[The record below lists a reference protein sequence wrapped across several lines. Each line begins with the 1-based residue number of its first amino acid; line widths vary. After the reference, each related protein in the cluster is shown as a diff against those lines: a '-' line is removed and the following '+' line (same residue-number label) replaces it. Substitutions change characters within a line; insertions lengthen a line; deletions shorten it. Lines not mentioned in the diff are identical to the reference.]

1 LEFGWINENSWQNSD
16 RRLILPRKFGLY
28 CRSLLTELNTWP
40 VKKNKLSEVSLSL
53 KRLLSIVKIL
63 ILFGV
68 LFFILRYLIFN
79 WNQFISLDIKL
90 NYVYVILS
98 FLVMQLAWITTA
110 WSWGKTLEAF
120 GHKLRY
126 RDIFTIYFR
135 SMVAKYVPGKVWQL
149 AASTYIAGRQGIP
162 EGATIVSFIV
172 GQAYS
177 VLSGV
182 TLIAA
187 AVALGAMH
195 KTGGGFAFFRW
206 SSIPILIALLVLIIR
221 PNISERFMNLALRI
235 FKRQEISM
243 NIRISTSFWLFF
255 AFLIPW
261 LIFGMAFWLL
271 INALTPVPFNI
282 YFTTTAILTAGTVVG
297 FLAVFAPGGI
307 GVKEASIAALIVSTT
322 SLPAAF
328 ALAIGFGYRIVTS
341 IVELVDFGITWM
353 ITPRQK

>member
-1 LEFGWINENSWQNSD
+1 M
-16 RRLILPRKFGLY
+16 
-28 CRSLLTELNTWP
+28 
-40 VKKNKLSEVSLSL
+40 
-53 KRLLSIVKIL
+53 KRLLSLIKIL
-63 ILFGV
+63 ILIGV

-79 WNQFISLDIKL
+79 WSQFSSLDIKL
-90 NYVYVILS
+90 NYIYVILS
-98 FLVMQLAWITTA
+98 FLAMQLAWMTTS

-120 GHKLRY
+120 GHKLPY
-126 RDIFTIYFR
+126 RDIYTIYFR

-149 AASTYIAGRQGIP
+149 AASTYIAGQQGIP

-187 AVALGAMH
+187 AIALGAMH
-195 KTGGGFAFFRW
+195 KAGGGVAFFRW
-206 SSIPILIALLVLIIR
+206 TSIPILMALLVLIIR
-221 PNISERFMNLALRI
+221 PNISERFMNLALRL
-235 FKRQEISM
+235 FKREEISM
-243 NIRISTSFWLFF
+243 NIKTSTSFWLFF

-261 LIFGMAFWLL
+261 FIFGLAFWLL
-271 INALTPVPFNI
+271 INALTPMPFSV
-282 YFTTTAILTAGTVVG
+282 YFTTTAILTAGTVIG

-341 IVELVDFGITWM
+341 IVELIDFGLTWV
-353 ITPRQK
+353 ISRKQK

>member
-1 LEFGWINENSWQNSD
+1 M
-16 RRLILPRKFGLY
+16 K
-28 CRSLLTELNTWP
+28 RSLFIG
-40 VKKNKLSEVSLSL
+40 KLV
-53 KRLLSIVKIL
+53 II
-63 ILFGV
+63 FGV
-68 LFFILRYLIFN
+68 LFFILRYLFSN
-79 WNQFISLDIKL
+79 WNQFSALEIHL
-90 NYVYVILS
+90 NYGYVVLS
-98 FLVMQLAWITTA
+98 FLVMQIGWMSTA

-120 GHKLRY
+120 GHKLPY

-149 AASTYIAGRQGIP
+149 AASTYIAGQQGIP

-187 AVALGAMH
+187 SVALGAMH
-195 KTGGGFAFFRW
+195 KTGEGFAFFRW
-206 SSIPILIALLVLIIR
+206 TSIPILIALLVLIIR
-221 PNISERFMNLALRI
+221 PNISERFMNLALRL

-243 NIRISTSFWLFF
+243 NIKISTSFWLFF

-261 LIFGMAFWLL
+261 FIFGMAFWLL
-271 INALTPVPFNI
+271 INALTPVPFSI
-282 YFTTTAILTAGTVVG
+282 YFTTTAILTAGTVIG
-297 FLAVFAPGGI
+297 FLAIFAPGGI

-341 IVELVDFGITWM
+341 IVELMAFGLTWVITWKQ
-353 ITPRQK
+353 RK